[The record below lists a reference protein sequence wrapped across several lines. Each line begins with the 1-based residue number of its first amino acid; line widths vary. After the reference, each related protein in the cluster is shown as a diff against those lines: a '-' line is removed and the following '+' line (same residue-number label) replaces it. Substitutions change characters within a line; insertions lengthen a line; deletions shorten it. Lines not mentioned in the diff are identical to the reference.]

1 MNKKIFKVA
10 LLTIMIAILSASL
23 VACGL
28 FDAQKTITSVD
39 VDVVSGLDKVE
50 DGVYTAQ
57 LGVKTVLAANWH
69 NNRVT
74 SARVE
79 WHAISDGK
87 DTKIEGATG
96 KTYSVTFTKSDLG
109 KKFEYYV
116 IVNGFVTSD
125 KITVRVEVAKLS
137 EPTISSDLPI
147 LGDII
152 QQNLISGAQ
161 DVTLVASWNQSDLA
175 DGTVVSVKWFVDG
188 KKQEEESAQFTFGV
202 DKIKDECQIEI
213 EVEITDGSQTKT
225 SKITLVFVKKYDMA
239 QSVSISADDSLTE
252 LCDGT
257 YYFKTTVDGDNKNKT
272 FSTTYHSRMPSP
284 FASMRTLFQA
294 CPQDFCSSSVKFCKS
309 LLA

>member
-74 SARVE
+74 RARVE

-125 KITVRVEVAKLS
+125 KITVLVEVAKLS

-152 QQNLISGAQ
+152 QQNLISGAR
-161 DVTLVASWNQSDLA
+161 DVTLVASWNQD
-175 DGTVVSVKWFVDG
+175 
-188 KKQEEESAQFTFGV
+188 
-202 DKIKDECQIEI
+202 
-213 EVEITDGSQTKT
+213 
-225 SKITLVFVKKYDMA
+225 
-239 QSVSISADDSLTE
+239 
-252 LCDGT
+252 
-257 YYFKTTVDGDNKNKT
+257 
-272 FSTTYHSRMPSP
+272 
-284 FASMRTLFQA
+284 
-294 CPQDFCSSSVKFCKS
+294 SVKFW
-309 LLA
+309 